1 MNPRFPV
8 SVLRAGS
15 DENTLAIPA
24 PVRDSIRQ
32 SLEGLRF
39 GQVTINIHE
48 GQVVQIDRI
57 MKLRQYRAARSQS

>member
-1 MNPRFPV
+1 MNTRFPV
-8 SVLRAGS
+8 SVLRAS
-15 DENTLAIPA
+15 SEEDTVAVPA
-24 PVRDSIRQ
+24 SVRDSIRQ

-57 MKLRQYRAARSQS
+57 MKLRQYRAARSQ